1 MSYCTP
7 TPPCDTEYPLLC
19 EPLETTANGKRLVV
33 EDSAACQ
40 KTIQTPASQ
49 QVLKTDG
56 ASNLTWTNGANN
68 TVLAKSSAGIVEFDQ
83 VQTAY
88 ISDSAVTTAKIN
100 NSAVTT
106 AKIADN
112 AITTAKILD
121 ANVTTAKIVDS
132 AIINSKVSATAAIA
146 GTKIAPNFG
155 SQNIITTGLGSFN
168 MPSNHWN
175 NDDGHHIDG
184 LGQLSTEGSFEIN
197 LTSNGYRAS
206 SPSATWVS
214 YLANSQTGAAQIGL
228 NPNGDISFRT
238 EAIKTTG
245 SASSVSTRMLI
256 DSSGNVGIGTTSPDT
271 NAILQLNST
280 TQGFLPPR
288 MTTAQRDAITTPPEG
303 LVIYNTIDHVLNFY
317 NGTSWGAV

>member
-1 MSYCTP
+1 MSLCTP
-7 TPPCDTEYPLLC
+7 CTPCPPCDSEYPLLC

-68 TVLAKSSAGIVEFDQ
+68 TVLAKSSTGIVEFDQ

-88 ISDSAVTTAKIN
+88 IADSAVTTAKIN
-100 NSAVTT
+100 DSAVTT

-112 AITTAKILD
+112 AITTAKIADSAVTTAKILD

-184 LGQLSTEGSFEIN
+184 LGQLSTEGAYEIN

-228 NPNGDISFRT
+228 SPDGKIALRT
-238 EAIKTTG
+238 DAVKSTG
-245 SASSVSTRMLI
+245 SASSVSTRLLI
-256 DSSGNVGIGTTSPDT
+256 DSSGNVGIGTTAP
-271 NAILQLNST
+271 AKKL
-280 TQGFLPPR
+280 
-288 MTTAQRDAITTPPEG
+288 
-303 LVIYNTIDHVLNFY
+303 HV
-317 NGTSWGAV
+317 NGTVRLQGLPTSATGLSAGDIWNDSGTLKIV

>member
-1 MSYCTP
+1 
-7 TPPCDTEYPLLC
+7 LC

-68 TVLAKSSAGIVEFDQ
+68 TVLAKLSTGVVEFSQ

-88 ISDSAVTTAKIN
+88 IADSAVTTAKIN
-100 NSAVTT
+100 DSAVTT

-112 AITTAKILD
+112 AVTTAMILN
-121 ANVTTAKIVDS
+121 ANVTTAKLADS
-132 AIINSKVSATAAIA
+132 SVVNAKVSATAAIA

-155 SQNIITTGLGSFN
+155 SQDIITTGLGSFN
-168 MPSNHWN
+168 MPANHWN

-184 LGQLSTEGSFEIN
+184 IGQLSTEGSFETN

-206 SPSATWVS
+206 SPSGTWVS
-214 YLANSQTGAAQIGL
+214 YNTNSQTGAAQIGL
-228 NPNGDISFRT
+228 SPDGEIALRT

-245 SASSVSTRMLI
+245 STSSVSTRMLI
-256 DSSGNVGIGTTSPDT
+256 DSSGNVGIGTTVPSKT
-271 NAILQLNST
+271 LHVNGTVRLQGLPTSATGLAAGDIWNDS
-280 TQGFLPPR
+280 GFLK
-288 MTTAQRDAITTPPEG
+288 I
-303 LVIYNTIDHVLNFY
+303 V
-317 NGTSWGAV
+317 

>member
-7 TPPCDTEYPLLC
+7 CPPCDSEFPLLC

-56 ASNLTWTNGANN
+56 AANLTWTNGANN
-68 TVLAKSSAGIVEFDQ
+68 TVLAKSSTGIVEFDQ
-83 VQTAY
+83 VQTTY
-88 ISDSAVTTAKIN
+88 IAD
-100 NSAVTT
+100 SAVTT

-121 ANVTTAKIVDS
+121 ANVTTAKISDS

-184 LGQLSTEGSFEIN
+184 LGQLSTEGSFETN

-214 YLANSQTGAAQIGL
+214 YNANSQTGAAQIGL
-228 NPNGDISFRT
+228 SPDGEIALRT
-238 EAIKTTG
+238 DAVKSTG
-245 SASSVSTRMLI
+245 SASSVTTRLI
-256 DSSGNVGIGTTSPDT
+256 VNNVGNVGIGTTNPVKKLHVNGTVRLQGLPTYAD
-271 NAILQLNST
+271 NA
-280 TQGFLPPR
+280 
-288 MTTAQRDAITTPPEG
+288 AAIAGG
-303 LVIYNTIDHVLNFY
+303 LVADDVYK
-317 NGTSWGAV
+317 TSTGELRIVI

>member
-1 MSYCTP
+1 MSLCTP
-7 TPPCDTEYPLLC
+7 CTPCPPCDSEYPLLC

-40 KTIQTPASQ
+40 KTIQTPVAQ

-68 TVLAKSSAGIVEFDQ
+68 TVLAKSSTGVVEFDQ

-88 ISDSAVTTAKIN
+88 IADSAVTTAKIN
-100 NSAVTT
+100 DSAVTT

-112 AITTAKILD
+112 AVTTAKILD
-121 ANVTTAKIVDS
+121 ANVTTAKLADS
-132 AIINSKVSATAAIA
+132 SVVNAKVSATAAIA

-155 SQNIITTGLGSFN
+155 SQNIITTGSGSFD
-168 MPSNHWN
+168 MPANHWA
-175 NDDGHHIDG
+175 NDDGHAIPN
-184 LGQLSTEGSFEIN
+184 LGQLATEGSFEIN

-206 SPSATWVS
+206 TPANTWVS

-228 NPNGDISFRT
+228 SPDGEIALRT

-245 SASSVSTRMLI
+245 STSSVSTRMLI
-256 DSSGNVGIGTTSPDT
+256 DSSGNVGIGTTAPAKKLHVNGT
-271 NAILQLNST
+271 VRLQGLPTYANNA
-280 TQGFLPPR
+280 
-288 MTTAQRDAITTPPEG
+288 AAISGG
-303 LVIYNTIDHVLNFY
+303 LVVNDVYKTATGELRIV
-317 NGTSWGAV
+317 V